1 MERSGGKKPPKAGE
15 PTKKLSFLVDAF
27 GGQRSQNPPESCRKR
42 GNLHTSKMTSL
53 PHLKSLQFRAF
64 QAFAA
69 KNMQIRA
76 WPRFR
81 VSTPYEL
88 AKTAENGTLPNF
100 HRVSWQ
106 QNPY

>member
-53 PHLKSLQFRAF
+53 PHLNEKHFGPFRA
-64 QAFAA
+64 APLE
-69 KNMQIRA
+69 KV
-76 WPRFR
+76 RFR
-81 VSTPYEL
+81 TGLLCQIS
-88 AKTAENGTLPNF
+88 A
-100 HRVSWQ
+100 S
-106 QNPY
+106 